1 MKQASRLLSPL
12 VLTVALVVL
21 TGSACQKS
29 TPARAWAPGAYHP
42 VTANLKTYS
51 RPDGISIGTIS
62 YYDGDCSSSS
72 KPLFMLVSN
81 SKSNDIDVT
90 LPAGLVLAASDT
102 TFQYMIVPQ
111 AYTFTATAGWNND
124 TVVLSTYC
132 CNGDGNDPDPD
143 ASYSIAG
150 IEWDKDTQVLLD
162 LLAGKSLVTGDDNVA
177 LVEEAV
183 TEVFDDSTG
192 LQDSTKT
199 QLGNL
204 P

>member
-1 MKQASRLLSPL
+1 MKHASRLLSL
-12 VLTVALVVL
+12 LALTVVLVVL

-29 TPARAWAPGAYHP
+29 IPERAWERGAYHP
-42 VTANLKTYS
+42 VSQNLKTYS
-51 RPDGISIGTIS
+51 PPAGVSFSNISG
-62 YYDGDCSSSS
+62 YDGDCLSSDL
-72 KPLFMLVSN
+72 PLFMLVSN

-90 LPAGLVLAASDT
+90 LPAGLVFGASDT
-102 TFQYMIVPQ
+102 DYQYMILPQ
-111 AYTFTATAGWNND
+111 EYTFTAAAGANHD

-132 CNGDGNDPDPD
+132 CNGDGGDPDAD
-143 ASYSIAG
+143 ASYSIPG

-162 LLAGKSLVTGDDNVA
+162 LLADKSLVTGEDID
-177 LVEEAV
+177 LVQEAV

>member
-1 MKQASRLLSPL
+1 MKQASRLLSL
-12 VLTVALVVL
+12 LALTVALVVL
-21 TGSACQKS
+21 TGIACQKS
-29 TPARAWAPGAYHP
+29 TPERAWNRGAYHP

-51 RPDGISIGTIS
+51 PPAGVVGTIS
-62 YYDGDCSSSS
+62 GYEDDWPSSNL
-72 KPLFMLVSN
+72 PLFVLVSN
-81 SKSNDIDVT
+81 SKGNDINVT
-90 LPAGLVLAASDT
+90 FPAGLIFAASDT
-102 TFQYMIVPQ
+102 DYQYMILPQ
-111 AYTFTATAGWNND
+111 EYTFTVAAGANQD

-132 CNGDGNDPDPD
+132 CNGDGSDPDAD

-162 LLAGKSLVTGDDNVA
+162 LLAGKALVTGENVD
-177 LVEEAV
+177 LVQEAV